1 MGFLFE
7 EGNTNKQ
14 FRDWEHPWPS
24 PHTSRPAV
32 RYILLAEPRQ
42 ARMPLPSGLSE
53 NVWFSEYEKKRVDNL
68 SIRGLGNYSSRLLE
82 KVRIVNLSSRVLP
95 KL

>member
-14 FRDWEHPWPS
+14 FRDWEHPRPAH
-24 PHTSRPAV
+24 HTSRPAV

-42 ARMPLPSGLSE
+42 ARMPLPSGLDE
-53 NVWFSEYEKKRVDNL
+53 NVWISEQKKIDW
-68 SIRGLGNYSSRLLE
+68 
-82 KVRIVNLSSRVLP
+82 
-95 KL
+95 